1 MLAPPELLKVTS
13 GPVVVVTVVCDGDV
27 SVVVVPVGV
36 VVSVPV
42 AVFESDTVDEG
53 GLESDES
60 AVLVVFDVS
69 ASSVDVVDE
78 SEVVDESASGVAHAT
93 PGEVA
98 TAVPMPSA
106 TASAPTRPIYM
117 AYRVRV
123 NRSAALMLWA
133 G

>member
-1 MLAPPELLKVTS
+1 MVTS

-27 SVVVVPVGV
+27 CAVLVPVGV

-42 AVFESDTVDEG
+42 TVFVSDTVDEG

-60 AVLVVFDVS
+60 AVLVVFEVS
-69 ASSVDVVDE
+69 ASPVDVVDV
-78 SEVVDESASGVAHAT
+78 SEVVDESPSGVAHAT

-106 TASAPTRPIYM
+106 TASAPTRPMYI

-123 NRSAALMLWA
+123 NRYAALMFWA